1 MTLKIAAVTLGGVF
15 FAGVFAFP
23 ATVARGDSEIVIAI
37 RYLQAKGTSHS
48 HLYLYREDGKLLR
61 QLTSDNSGQDV
72 DPIFSPNG
80 ETIVFTREKP
90 NDAREFWSLDPRGTQ
105 LKKLDAAPDWYAAT
119 KSSPVFEAAG
129 EQESPSPSPTLS
141 QQEEA
146 SPSATPESDQQGVQH
161 QSVTA
166 LDAVAAAEERP
177 PETIKAPDG
186 FGEIFWRKGKQ
197 GEGPEES
204 LNWVMWFRDSK
215 SGQETEVG
223 RLPGFP
229 SFDPLQI
236 RQGKDR
242 ERSRREPSDIDGQR
256 ESVGERERAN
266 HFLFEGPLRLAFFG
280 THLDSSSGSTVLAFN
295 FNTRKLVRLS
305 VNWATPIPLPGE
317 AAFLTLTENRYV
329 QIPVSSKTA
338 NCSYIERWGADLKE
352 SCDNYDGYLRFV
364 SVSTQLEALT
374 PEQWKEHLHEGE
386 GGERHE
392 CYGEPEVRY
401 ARKNSAAICY
411 GASMYRSGKTPPVI
425 TTRNAP
431 D

>member
-1 MTLKIAAVTLGGVF
+1 MTLKIAATTLRGVL
-15 FAGVFAFP
+15 FAGVFAFT
-23 ATVARGDSEIVIAI
+23 AAVARGDSEIVIAI

-48 HLYLYREDGKLLR
+48 HLYLYRKDGKLLR
-61 QLTSDNSGQDV
+61 QLTRDNSGQDV
-72 DPIFSPNG
+72 DPIFSANG
-80 ETIVFTREKP
+80 ETIVFARENP
-90 NDAREFWSLDPRGTQ
+90 NDAREFWSISPRGTQ

-119 KSSPVFEAAG
+119 KSSPVFETAG
-129 EQESPSPSPTLS
+129 EEESPSPSPTSS

-146 SPSATPESDQQGVQH
+146 SPSATAESDQQAGQH
-161 QSVTA
+161 QSGTA

-177 PETIKAPDG
+177 PEAIKAPDG

-197 GEGPEES
+197 GDGPEES
-204 LNWVMWFRDSK
+204 LNWVMWYRDSK
-215 SGQETEVG
+215 SGQETEIG

-229 SFDPLQI
+229 SFEPLQI

-242 ERSRREPSDIDGQR
+242 
-256 ESVGERERAN
+256 N
-266 HFLFEGPLRLAFFG
+266 FLFEGPLHLVFFG
-280 THLDSSSGSTVLAFN
+280 THLDSTSGSTVLAFN

-329 QIPVSSKTA
+329 EIPGSSKTA
-338 NCSYIERWGADLKE
+338 NCSYIERWDANLKE
-352 SCDNYDGYLRFV
+352 SCDNYDGYLRFI

-386 GGERHE
+386 GRERHD

-401 ARKNSAAICY
+401 ARKKSAAICY
-411 GASMYRSGKTPPVI
+411 GASMYRSGKTPSVI
-425 TTRNAP
+425 TIRNAP
-431 D
+431 GGDQAL